1 VDLKIIRLDRL
12 ISVLE
17 RIYQLYQKKSPC
29 YELSAVSLLC
39 SMWIDLYQ
47 ILSVNSFESKSSF
60 SPDIHT
66 QKQMMCYIYENAA
79 ERLTLEDIARSGCIS
94 RTKCCQIF
102 REYLNKTP
110 MEFLNTYRL
119 EMSMDMLRNSDLSV
133 TEIAYNCGFHGLSYF
148 SEIFKKYKGCTPS
161 EYRNDEIVFI

>member
-1 VDLKIIRLDRL
+1 
-12 ISVLE
+12 
-17 RIYQLYQKKSPC
+17 
-29 YELSAVSLLC
+29 
-39 SMWIDLYQ
+39 
-47 ILSVNSFESKSSF
+47 
-60 SPDIHT
+60 
-66 QKQMMCYIYENAA
+66 
-79 ERLTLEDIARSGCIS
+79 
-94 RTKCCQIF
+94 
-102 REYLNKTP
+102 